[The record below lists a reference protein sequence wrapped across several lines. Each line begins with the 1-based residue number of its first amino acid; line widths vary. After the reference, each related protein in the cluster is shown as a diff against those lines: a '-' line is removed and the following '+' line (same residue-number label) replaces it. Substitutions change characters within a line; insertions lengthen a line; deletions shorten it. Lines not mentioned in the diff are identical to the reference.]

1 MFSHTFLNILNILL
15 TSFCSSLSLAVSFRV
30 FVCVLPYCAFPSMEC
45 TTSLQFHH
53 SLFLSTLY
61 SEHKILLF
69 SCSNT
74 FLTIASFLSHF
85 THFTLVISLLFA
97 SSSLQFHASWHRPYH
112 MFLTCLSRRNL
123 VPDFCRSIPSCL
135 HIFHSLHMLLPFLL
149 LSILS
154 LAEVYFWGA
163 YSSLYNIPTP
173 FPIQDM
179 PAFFLAVPF
188 VVWSHVLPLPF
199 FFSSLL
205 LFNLNIWAFPFKMA
219 DPPTSETFH
228 FLYHLLSPHF
238 YLFPYSTL
246 HHSTCYYF
254 KFILGN

>member
-1 MFSHTFLNILNILL
+1 MCCLTALFPLWSIPLLSSSTTLFFFLPYILNIRSFFFLVLTPFLQLHPSFHTLHTSLL
-15 TSFCSSLSLAVSFRV
+15 SSLF
-30 FVCVLPYCAFPSMEC
+30 
-45 TTSLQFHH
+45 
-53 SLFLSTLY
+53 
-61 SEHKILLF
+61 
-69 SCSNT
+69 
-74 FLTIASFLSHF
+74 
-85 THFTLVISLLFA
+85 SLLLLL
-97 SSSLQFHASWHRPYH
+97 SSSMLLSIGHITC
-112 MFLTCLSRRNL
+112 FLL
-123 VPDFCRSIPSCL
+123 VSQEGILVLDFCRSIPSCL

-219 DPPTSETFH
+219 DPPISKTFH
-228 FLYHLLSPHF
+228 FLHHLLPLHF